1 MLRRH
6 RAHRLRPGPGDPRA
20 RTPWAAGPPS
30 SPGPLTW
37 RPPSGGATRRP
48 ASPRTTSC
56 SSPPNPDEH
65 RAKQICR
72 TCPVT
77 EPCLAQALEVPE
89 RWGVWGGLDERQR
102 AAQRRRASA
111 RRNSDR
117 RSADAA

>member
-1 MLRRH
+1 M
-6 RAHRLRPGPGDPRA
+6 
-20 RTPWAAGPPS
+20 
-30 SPGPLTW
+30 
-37 RPPSGGATRRP
+37 
-48 ASPRTTSC
+48 
-56 SSPPNPDEH
+56 
-65 RAKQICR
+65 
-72 TCPVT
+72 T